1 MSGRGVGG
9 PAARASTMAPMTEK
23 QMPTMAVQPRPREVK
38 VNEERAPLE
47 TNNNTRMVNGG
58 NIDYNKL
65 ISPDNVPGKNISS
78 DAATTPTLV
87 EGKKEAA
94 EAKKPQVWMCHY
106 VRTVRAC
113 VKATNRF
120 PDLPLHC
127 PRRNHTCTILEIIK
141 KAE

>member
-1 MSGRGVGG
+1 
-9 PAARASTMAPMTEK
+9 MAPMTEK

-94 EAKKPQVWMCHY
+94 EAKKPQVWMNHR
-106 VRTVRAC
+106 VRTCVKPLIDCQIYLCIVRA
-113 VKATNRF
+113 AT
-120 PDLPLHC
+120 
-127 PRRNHTCTILEIIK
+127 TIVLY
-141 KAE
+141 

>member
-1 MSGRGVGG
+1 
-9 PAARASTMAPMTEK
+9 MAPMTEK

-78 DAATTPTLV
+78 DAATTPTPASKTTPRWPRPGNV
-87 EGKKEAA
+87 
-94 EAKKPQVWMCHY
+94 P
-106 VRTVRAC
+106 TSVRAPD
-113 VKATNRF
+113 VGRNNVWRRARAPRGHATDPEREPKAR
-120 PDLPLHC
+120 
-127 PRRNHTCTILEIIK
+127 I
-141 KAE
+141 

>member
-1 MSGRGVGG
+1 
-9 PAARASTMAPMTEK
+9 MAPMTEK

-38 VNEERAPLE
+38 VNE

-94 EAKKPQVWMCHY
+94 EAKKPQVWMNHRVSTY
-106 VRTVRAC
+106 VRARAC
-113 VKATNRF
+113 VKPLIDCQIYLCIVRAAT
-120 PDLPLHC
+120 
-127 PRRNHTCTILEIIK
+127 TIVLY
-141 KAE
+141 